1 MLKIKATQESYC
13 HNSDYNVMSSVVG
26 YFPVD
31 PTLPPFEPQ
40 LSKLVK
46 TDAFESSP
54 KTNFAWV
61 SHDGNGKV
69 DGFPIWEFWEEESK
83 NPSLHLA
90 HQEDYLLPED
100 SECYIPI

>member
-1 MLKIKATQESYC
+1 MLKIKATQESY
-13 HNSDYNVMSSVVG
+13 HNSVGNVMYSEVG

-40 LSKLVK
+40 LSKLVQ
-46 TDAFESSP
+46 TDGFESSP
-54 KTNFAWV
+54 KTNFSWV

-69 DGFPIWEFWEEESK
+69 DGFPICEFWEGESK
-83 NPSLHLA
+83 NPTLYLS

-100 SECYIPI
+100 CECYIPI